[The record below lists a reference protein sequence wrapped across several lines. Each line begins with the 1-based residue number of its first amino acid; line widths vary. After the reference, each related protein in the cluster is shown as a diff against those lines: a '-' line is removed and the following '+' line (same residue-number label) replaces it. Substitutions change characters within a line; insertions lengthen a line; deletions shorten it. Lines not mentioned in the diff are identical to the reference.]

1 MASNTDLSLRHQVI
15 YSVFVRGHTKEGTF
29 RALEGDLDR
38 LRGLGADILWLMPI
52 HPIGEEGRKGTVGS
66 PYAIRDY
73 RAVNPDM
80 GTVEDL
86 RHLVDVI
93 HARGMKCII
102 DVVYNHTSPDSVL
115 AKTHPEFFL
124 RDGNGNPTRR
134 VADWWDIVDLDYRNR
149 ELWRYQIDTL
159 KQWAAI
165 VDGFRCDVASA
176 VPVEFWRQAR
186 EEVETVRPGCIWLAE
201 SVHGA
206 HVLAMRK
213 MGAYCAT
220 DAEVQEVFDLTY
232 DYDVWPFYEGVLTGK
247 VSLRE
252 YVDLL
257 NYQELTYPSHY
268 VKARFLENHDTPR
281 AASWM
286 KNDAQ
291 LDNWLAFLY
300 FQRGAVM
307 LYSGME
313 YAPCERVD
321 FFENQSN
328 YGDMR
333 RDVQLQMKK
342 LKEIKETLPLTG
354 GYWLEETD
362 GLVLGHYQGPEG
374 RVLGVFD
381 LLGRGAG
388 SVKVD
393 LPDGEYSN
401 RLGGHITV
409 RDGQL
414 AFDGKPVI
422 CVI

>member
-1 MASNTDLSLRHQVI
+1 MADNTDLKLRHQVI
-15 YSVFVRGHTKEGTF
+15 YSIFVRGHTKEGTF
-29 RALEGDLDR
+29 RALEDDLDR
-38 LRGLGADILWLMPI
+38 LRALGADILWLMPI
-52 HPIGEEGRKGTVGS
+52 HPIGEEGRKGAMGS

-80 GTVEDL
+80 GTVDDL
-86 RHLVDVI
+86 RHLVDAI
-93 HARGMKCII
+93 HDRGMKCII

-124 RDGNGNPTRR
+124 RDEQGKPTRK
-134 VADWWDIVDLDYRNR
+134 VADWWDIVDLDYTNR
-149 ELWRYQIDTL
+149 DLWRYQIDTL

-176 VPVEFWRQAR
+176 VPVEFWQQAHD
-186 EEVETVRPGCIWLAE
+186 EVETVRPGCLWLAE

-206 HVLAMRK
+206 HVLAMRR

-220 DAEVQEVFDLTY
+220 DTELHQVFDMSY
-232 DYDVWPFYEGVLTGK
+232 DYDVWPWYEGVLTGK
-247 VSLRE
+247 VTLRE
-252 YVDLL
+252 YADIL
-257 NYQELTYPSHY
+257 NYQELTYPNRY

-281 AASWM
+281 GASWM
-286 KNDAQ
+286 YSDTQ

-333 RDVQLQMKK
+333 RDVQLQLKK
-342 LKEIKETLPLTG
+342 LKEIKETLPVTG
-354 GYWLEETD
+354 GYWLEVAD
-362 GLVLGHYQGPEG
+362 GLLLGHYEGPEG
-374 RVLGVFD
+374 KALGVFD
-381 LLGRGAG
+381 LLEHGAG
-388 SVKVD
+388 RVKVD
-393 LPDGEYSN
+393 LPDGTYQN
-401 RLGGHITV
+401 RLGGSVTV
-409 RDGQL
+409 TDGHL
-414 AFDGKPVI
+414 AFDGAPV
-422 CVI
+422 VI

>member
-1 MASNTDLSLRHQVI
+1 MAGNTDLSLRHQVI
-15 YSVFVRGHTKEGTF
+15 YSVFVRGHTKDGTF

-38 LRGLGADILWLMPI
+38 LKGLGADILWLMPI
-52 HPIGEEGRKGTVGS
+52 HPIGEEGRKGTMGS

-80 GTVEDL
+80 GTVDDL
-86 RHLVDVI
+86 RHLVDAI
-93 HARGMKCII
+93 HDRDMKCII

-115 AKTHPEFFL
+115 AAEHPEFFL
-124 RDGNGNPTRR
+124 RDEQGKPTRK
-134 VADWWDIVDLDYRNR
+134 VADWWDIVDLDYTNR
-149 ELWRYQIDTL
+149 DLWRYQIDTL

-176 VPVEFWRQAR
+176 VPVEFWQQAHD
-186 EEVETVRPGCIWLAE
+186 EVETVRPGCLWLAE

-206 HVLAMRK
+206 HVLTMRK

-220 DAEVQEVFDLTY
+220 DTELHQVFDMSY
-232 DYDVWPFYEGVLTGK
+232 DYDVWPWYEGVLTGK
-247 VSLRE
+247 VTLRE
-252 YVDLL
+252 YANIL
-257 NYQELTYPSHY
+257 NYQELTYPSSY
-268 VKARFLENHDTPR
+268 VKARYLENHDTPR
-281 AASWM
+281 SASWM
-286 KNDAQ
+286 HSDAQ

-300 FQRGAVM
+300 FQRGVTM

-354 GYWLEETD
+354 GYWLEEVD
-362 GLVLGHYQGPEG
+362 GLLLGHYQGPEG
-374 RVLGVFD
+374 KVLGVFD
-381 LLGRGAG
+381 LLEHGKGCV
-388 SVKVD
+388 SVD
-393 LPDGEYSN
+393 LPDGAYPN

-409 RDGQL
+409 CGGQF
-414 AFDGKPVI
+414 AFDGRPVI
-422 CVI
+422 L